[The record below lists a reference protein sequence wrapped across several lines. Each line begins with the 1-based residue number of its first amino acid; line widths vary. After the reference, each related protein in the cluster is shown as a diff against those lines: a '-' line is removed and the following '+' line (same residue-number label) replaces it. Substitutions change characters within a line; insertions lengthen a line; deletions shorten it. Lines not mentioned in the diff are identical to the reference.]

1 MRDETSIV
9 YWGPGLSGKSTNLT
23 VLCEVLSGD
32 VGEGGLR
39 LVDTFSGQRSEDRIS
54 LQLKARHEEGLWV
67 DLLAP
72 PGQAHYREIRR
83 GSLGGAS
90 GVVFVVDSSASA
102 VGANLASL
110 DELELLLGLEGRE
123 VSNVPLV
130 FQYNKRELRDAL
142 SLSRLEELLN
152 PSGRPW
158 VEAISAKGVGVF
170 PALKLILQEVEARQ
184 ADVEVSYGVAS
195 VISVERGRVRQLGA
209 LTSGWSRARDLEAE
223 GVKDQLGKMRA
234 GLLAIKSPWF
244 LVAGVLGG
252 ALLRELVGLLGA
264 LV

>member
-1 MRDETSIV
+1 MRKDALIV

-32 VGEGGLR
+32 GGEGGLR
-39 LVDTFSGQRSEDRIS
+39 LVDTYSGQRSEDRIS
-54 LQLKARHEEGLWV
+54 LQLKARHEDGQRV

-83 GSLGGAS
+83 ESLGDAS
-90 GVVFVVDSSASA
+90 GVVFVVDSSTSA
-102 VGANLASL
+102 VEANLASL
-110 DELELLLGLEGRE
+110 DELELLLGLGGRE
-123 VSNVPLV
+123 LSGVPLV
-130 FQYNKRELRDAL
+130 IQYNKRDLRDAL

-152 PSGRPW
+152 PGGRPW

-170 PALKLILQEVEARQ
+170 PALKLILQEVEARETEPKLLH
-184 ADVEVSYGVAS
+184 EVTSAAS
-195 VISVERGRVRQLGA
+195 LDRARVRPFGA
-209 LTSGWSRARDLEAE
+209 LGTGWIRARDLETE
-223 GVKDQLGKMRA
+223 GVKGQLVKMRT
-234 GLLAIKSPWF
+234 GLVAIKSPWL
-244 LVAGVLGG
+244 LVVGVLGG